1 MDSNMYAKKIESK
14 GVVPTGFEYM
24 FDSSSLYLIDF
35 LQLLDLLL
43 KGQLVLL
50 CHVIDASKE
59 QNDQR
64 RAEWMVM
71 YMCAKKVAIKRSAV
85 T

>member
-50 CHVIDASKE
+50 S
-59 QNDQR
+59 
-64 RAEWMVM
+64 
-71 YMCAKKVAIKRSAV
+71 
-85 T
+85 